1 MMIFLF
7 DRYQNEKS
15 RQIRFIYEQLF
26 WGESN
31 DQSEFKIASPHGIF
45 SE

>member
-1 MMIFLF
+1 MISLF
-7 DRYQNEKS
+7 GRYQNEKS
-15 RQIRFIYEQLF
+15 RQIRFIYEELF

-31 DQSEFKIASPHGIF
+31 NQSEFKIASPHRIF